1 MRLAPYG
8 FLRFFVAEIRFESTW
23 LPPAATDKDLVTTKK
38 RIGYL
43 LTDSQIL
50 KLLDSFLEDETGSKW
65 RFGFYSTSV

>member
-1 MRLAPYG
+1 MRLAQYG

-23 LPPAATDKDLVTTKK
+23 LPLAAIDKDLVTTKK

-50 KLLDSFLEDETGSKW
+50 KLLDSFLEDETESKW
-65 RFGFYSTSV
+65 RFGFYPTSV